1 MAKQGALKQNGV
13 HLREHEYQTVK
24 ILLNEGYDIELIPP
38 SQIKGLPMPDIM
50 MSGIPWEIKSPNG
63 KGKNTIKHIL
73 QKAKHQSDSI
83 IIDLRRSQL
92 DENQVIAEL
101 KHHYQLSKRLRR
113 MKIITK
119 NGKILDFFK

>member
-1 MAKQGALKQNGV
+1 MAKQGTLKQNGV

-24 ILLNEGYDIELIPP
+24 TLLNKGFDVELIPP

-83 IIDLRRSQL
+83 IVDLRRSQL
-92 DENQVIAEL
+92 DEDLIITEL

-119 NGKILDFFK
+119 NDEILDFSK